1 MRRKPKLLTAM
12 NDKELAGALLVRLV
26 NNDMLTGVI
35 TELCTRLQRD
45 APRLFAYKIKYLCN
59 LLREKARAYDRNV
72 WVKFASEHQED
83 YIFQYMDDLT
93 EYLSTY
99 AEAWENA
106 VESDYK
112 AAGVPFANIL
122 AWLQIAG
129 IMCMVDTQLSKN
141 TTIAPVAM
149 RVLDT
154 KGINSLCSQL
164 YDTLLL
170 TPSIK
175 TPMNKYK
182 SSVEAYK
189 AGNEYFNQLTNFE
202 NYNKIIK

>member
-1 MRRKPKLLTAM
+1 M
-12 NDKELAGALLVRLV
+12 
-26 NNDMLTGVI
+26 
-35 TELCTRLQRD
+35 
-45 APRLFAYKIKYLCN
+45 
-59 LLREKARAYDRNV
+59 
-72 WVKFASEHQED
+72 
-83 YIFQYMDDLT
+83 
-93 EYLSTY
+93 
-99 AEAWENA
+99 
-106 VESDYK
+106 ESDYK

-129 IMCMVDTQLSKN
+129 TMCNADIQLSKN

-154 KGINSLCSQL
+154 KGIMSLCSQL
-164 YDTLLL
+164 FDTLLL

-182 SSVEAYK
+182 SSDEAYK
-189 AGNEYFNQLTNFE
+189 AGNEFFNQLTNFE

>member
-1 MRRKPKLLTAM
+1 M

-26 NNDMLTGVI
+26 NNDLLTGVI

-59 LLREKARAYDRNV
+59 LLREKARVYDRNV

-83 YIFQYMDDLT
+83 YIYKYLDDLT
-93 EYLSTY
+93 EYFSAY
-99 AEAWENA
+99 AEAWKNA

-112 AAGVPFANIL
+112 AACVPFSNIL

-129 IMCMVDTQLSKN
+129 TMCRADAHISQS

-154 KGINSLCSQL
+154 KGIMSLCSQL
-164 YDTLLL
+164 FDTLLL

-175 TPMNKYK
+175 TPMKKYK
-182 SSVEAYK
+182 SSVPAYN
-189 AGNEYFNQLTNFE
+189 AGNEYFEQLTNFE
-202 NYNKIIK
+202 NYNKMIK

>member
-1 MRRKPKLLTAM
+1 M

-72 WVKFASEHQED
+72 WIKFAVEHQEE
-83 YIFQYMDDLT
+83 YIYKYLDDLT
-93 EYLSTY
+93 EYLSPY
-99 AEAWENA
+99 VEEWEKA

-112 AAGVPFANIL
+112 AAGVPFVNIL
-122 AWLQIAG
+122 SWLQVAG
-129 IMCMVDTQLSKN
+129 TMCSMDTQLSKN

-154 KGINSLCSQL
+154 KGIMTLCSQL
-164 YDTLLL
+164 FDTLLL

-182 SSVEAYK
+182 ASVEAYK
-189 AGNEYFNQLTNFE
+189 ASNEFFNQLTNFE

>member
-1 MRRKPKLLTAM
+1 M
-12 NDKELAGALLVRLV
+12 NDKELAGTLLVRLV

-59 LLREKARAYDRNV
+59 LLREKARTYDRNV
-72 WVKFASEHQED
+72 WVKFAAEHQED
-83 YIFQYMDDLT
+83 YVCKYLDDLT
-93 EYLSTY
+93 EHLATY
-99 AEAWENA
+99 MEAWKSA
-106 VESDYK
+106 VESDYS
-112 AAGVPFANIL
+112 AECVPFANIL
-122 AWLQIAG
+122 SWLTIAG
-129 IMCMVDTQLSKN
+129 TMCRADTQLSKN

-149 RVLDT
+149 HVLDT
-154 KGINSLCSQL
+154 KGIMSLCSQL

-175 TPMNKYK
+175 TPMKKYK
-182 SSVEAYK
+182 SSVEAYN
-189 AGNEYFNQLTNFE
+189 AGHEYFNQLTNFE

>member
-1 MRRKPKLLTAM
+1 M

-26 NNDMLTGVI
+26 SNDMLTGVI

-59 LLREKARAYDRNV
+59 LLREKARTYDRNV
-72 WVKFASEHQED
+72 WVKFASEHQEE
-83 YIFQYMDDLT
+83 YIYKHLDELT
-93 EYLSTY
+93 EYLSSY
-99 AEAWENA
+99 AEVWKNA
-106 VESDYK
+106 LESDYK
-112 AAGVPFANIL
+112 AAGVPFANIMS
-122 AWLQIAG
+122 WLTIAG
-129 IMCMVDTQLSKN
+129 TMCRADTQLSKN

-154 KGINSLCSQL
+154 KGIMSLCSQL
-164 YDTLLL
+164 YDTFLL

-175 TPMNKYK
+175 TPLKKYK
-182 SSVEAYK
+182 SSVKAYK
-189 AGNEYFNQLTNFE
+189 AGNEYFDQLTNFE

>member
-1 MRRKPKLLTAM
+1 M

-35 TELCTRLQRD
+35 TELCTHLKRD

-59 LLREKARAYDRNV
+59 LLREKARMYDRNV
-72 WVKFASEHQED
+72 WIKFASEHQEE
-83 YIFQYMDDLT
+83 YIYKYLDDLS

-99 AEAWENA
+99 TEAWKNA

-122 AWLQIAG
+122 AWLSIAG
-129 IMCMVDTQLSKN
+129 TICRADAQLSKN

-149 RVLDT
+149 RVLDI
-154 KGINSLCSQL
+154 KGIKILCWQL

-175 TPMNKYK
+175 TPMNKYE
-182 SSVEAYK
+182 SSAAAYN
-189 AGNEYFNQLTNFE
+189 AGREYFKQLTNFE

>member
-1 MRRKPKLLTAM
+1 M

-59 LLREKARAYDRNV
+59 LLREKARTYDRNV
-72 WVKFASEHQED
+72 WIKFAVEHQEE
-83 YIFQYMDDLT
+83 YIYKYLDDLT

-99 AEAWENA
+99 AEAWKNA

-112 AAGVPFANIL
+112 TAGVPFANIL

-129 IMCMVDTQLSKN
+129 TMCSADTQLSKN

-154 KGINSLCSQL
+154 KGIMSLCSQL

-182 SSVEAYK
+182 PSAEAYK
-189 AGNEYFNQLTNFE
+189 ASYEYFNQLTNFE

>member
-1 MRRKPKLLTAM
+1 M

-59 LLREKARAYDRNV
+59 LLREKARTYDRNV
-72 WVKFASEHQED
+72 WIKFAAEHQED
-83 YIFQYMDDLT
+83 YIYKYLDDLT
-93 EYLSTY
+93 EHLATY
-99 AEAWENA
+99 MEAWKSA
-106 VESDYK
+106 VESDYT
-112 AAGVPFANIL
+112 AAGVPFANVL
-122 AWLQIAG
+122 AWLQISG
-129 IMCMVDTQLSKN
+129 TMCRTDAQLSKN
-141 TTIAPVAM
+141 TTTAPVAM

-154 KGINSLCSQL
+154 KGIMSLCSQL
-164 YDTLLL
+164 FDTLLL

-175 TPMNKYK
+175 TPMKKYK
-182 SSVEAYK
+182 SSAAAYN
-189 AGNEYFNQLTNFE
+189 AGHEYFNQLTNFE

>member
-1 MRRKPKLLTAM
+1 M

-72 WVKFASEHQED
+72 WVKFALEHQEE
-83 YIFQYMDDLT
+83 YIYKYLDDLS

-99 AEAWENA
+99 TEAWKNA

-122 AWLQIAG
+122 AWLSIAG
-129 IMCMVDTQLSKN
+129 TICRADAQLSKN

-154 KGINSLCSQL
+154 KGIMTLCTQL
-164 YDTLLL
+164 FDTLLL

-175 TPMNKYK
+175 TPLNKYK
-182 SSVEAYK
+182 SSAAAYN
-189 AGNEYFNQLTNFE
+189 AGDEYFKQLTNFE

>member
-1 MRRKPKLLTAM
+1 M
-12 NDKELAGALLVRLV
+12 NDKELAGTLLVRLV

-45 APRLFAYKIKYLCN
+45 APHLFAYKIKYLCN

-72 WVKFASEHQED
+72 WIKFASEHQVE
-83 YIFQYMDDLT
+83 YIYKNLDDLT
-93 EYLSTY
+93 EYLSPY
-99 AEAWENA
+99 AEAWKNA
-106 VESDYK
+106 MESDYK

-122 AWLQIAG
+122 AWLHITG
-129 IMCMVDTQLSKN
+129 TMCRADAHISKS

-154 KGINSLCSQL
+154 KGIMTLCSQL
-164 YDTLLL
+164 FDTLLL

-175 TPMNKYK
+175 APMEKFK
-182 SSVEAYK
+182 SSAEAYN
-189 AGNEYFNQLTNFE
+189 AGNEYFNQLTDFE

>member
-1 MRRKPKLLTAM
+1 M
-12 NDKELAGALLVRLV
+12 RLV

-59 LLREKARAYDRNV
+59 LLREKARTYDRNV
-72 WVKFASEHQED
+72 WIKFAAEHQEE
-83 YIFQYMDDLT
+83 YIYKYLDDLT

-99 AEAWENA
+99 AEAWKNA

-122 AWLQIAG
+122 AWLQLAG
-129 IMCMVDTQLSKN
+129 TMCSADTQLSKN

-154 KGINSLCSQL
+154 KGIMTLCSQL
-164 YDTLLL
+164 FDTLLL

-175 TPMNKYK
+175 SPMNKYK

-189 AGNEYFNQLTNFE
+189 AGNEFFNQLTNFE
-202 NYNKIIK
+202 NYNKIVK

>member
-1 MRRKPKLLTAM
+1 M

-72 WVKFASEHQED
+72 WVKFASEHQEA
-83 YIFQYMDDLT
+83 YIYKYLDELT

-99 AEAWENA
+99 AEVWKNA

-112 AAGVPFANIL
+112 AVGVPFANIL
-122 AWLQIAG
+122 ALLQIAG
-129 IMCMVDTQLSKN
+129 TMCRADAHISKS

-154 KGINSLCSQL
+154 KGLMTLCSQL
-164 YDTLLL
+164 FDTLLL

-175 TPMNKYK
+175 IPMEKYK
-182 SSVEAYK
+182 SSAEAYN
-189 AGNEYFNQLTNFE
+189 AGNEYFNQLTDFE

>member
-1 MRRKPKLLTAM
+1 M

-59 LLREKARAYDRNV
+59 LLREKARVYDRNV
-72 WVKFASEHQED
+72 WVKFAAEHQED
-83 YIFQYMDDLT
+83 YVYKYLDDLT
-93 EYLSTY
+93 EHLATY
-99 AEAWENA
+99 MEAWKSA
-106 VESDYK
+106 VESDYT
-112 AAGVPFANIL
+112 AAGVPFANVL
-122 AWLQIAG
+122 AWLQISG
-129 IMCMVDTQLSKN
+129 TMCRADAQLSKN
-141 TTIAPVAM
+141 TTTAPVAM

-154 KGINSLCSQL
+154 KGIMSLCLQL
-164 YDTLLL
+164 FDTLLL

-182 SSVEAYK
+182 SSAEAHK

>member
-1 MRRKPKLLTAM
+1 M

-59 LLREKARAYDRNV
+59 LLREKARTYDRNV
-72 WVKFASEHQED
+72 WIKFAAEHQED
-83 YIFQYMDDLT
+83 YIFQYVDDIT
-93 EYLSTY
+93 ENLSTY
-99 AEAWENA
+99 AEEWKNA

-129 IMCMVDTQLSKN
+129 TMCSSDTHLSKN

-154 KGINSLCSQL
+154 KGIMSLCSQL
-164 YDTLLL
+164 FGTLLL
-170 TPSIK
+170 TPSIRI
-175 TPMNKYK
+175 PMNKYK
-182 SSVEAYK
+182 PSEAAHN

>member
-1 MRRKPKLLTAM
+1 M
-12 NDKELAGALLVRLV
+12 RLV

-59 LLREKARAYDRNV
+59 LLREKARTYDRNV
-72 WVKFASEHQED
+72 WIKFAVEHQEE
-83 YIFQYMDDLT
+83 YIYKYLDDLT

-99 AEAWENA
+99 AEAWKNA

-129 IMCMVDTQLSKN
+129 TMCSADTQLSKN

-154 KGINSLCSQL
+154 KGIMSLCSQL
-164 YDTLLL
+164 FDTLLL

-189 AGNEYFNQLTNFE
+189 AGNEFFNQLTNFE

>member
-1 MRRKPKLLTAM
+1 M

-26 NNDMLTGVI
+26 NNDMLKGVI
-35 TELCTRLQRD
+35 TELCTHLKRD

-59 LLREKARAYDRNV
+59 LLRENARTYDRNV
-72 WVKFASEHQED
+72 WVEFAAEHQED
-83 YIFQYMDDLT
+83 YIYKYLDDLT
-93 EYLSTY
+93 EHLSAY
-99 AEAWENA
+99 VERWKNA
-106 VESDYK
+106 VESDYT

-129 IMCMVDTQLSKN
+129 TMCRADAQLSKN

-154 KGINSLCSQL
+154 KGIMTLCSQL
-164 YDTLLL
+164 FDTLLL

-182 SSVEAYK
+182 ISAAAYN
-189 AGNEYFNQLTNFE
+189 AGDEYFKQLTNFE

>member
-1 MRRKPKLLTAM
+1 M

-59 LLREKARAYDRNV
+59 LLREKARVYDRNV
-72 WVKFASEHQED
+72 WIKFAVEHQEE
-83 YIFQYMDDLT
+83 YIYNYLDDLT

-99 AEAWENA
+99 AEAWKNA

-122 AWLQIAG
+122 SWLQIAG
-129 IMCMVDTQLSKN
+129 TMCRADTQLSKN

-149 RVLDT
+149 RILDT

-175 TPMNKYK
+175 TPMKKYK
-182 SSVEAYK
+182 SSVEAHK
-189 AGNEYFNQLTNFE
+189 AGNEFFNQLTNFE

>member
-1 MRRKPKLLTAM
+1 M

-35 TELCTRLQRD
+35 TELCTHLKRD

-59 LLREKARAYDRNV
+59 LLREKARMYDRNV
-72 WVKFASEHQED
+72 WMKFVSEHQEE
-83 YIFQYMDDLT
+83 YIYKYLDDLSD
-93 EYLSTY
+93 YLSKYT
-99 AEAWENA
+99 EKWKNA
-106 VESDYK
+106 MESDYK

-122 AWLQIAG
+122 AWLQMAG
-129 IMCMVDTQLSKN
+129 TMCRADAHLSES
-141 TTIAPVAM
+141 TTLAPVAM

-154 KGINSLCSQL
+154 KGIMTLCSQL
-164 YDTLLL
+164 FDTLLL

-182 SSVEAYK
+182 SSAEVYNER
-189 AGNEYFNQLTNFE
+189 NEYFKQLTNFE

>member
-1 MRRKPKLLTAM
+1 M

-59 LLREKARAYDRNV
+59 LLREKARTYDRNV
-72 WVKFASEHQED
+72 WVKFAVELQEE
-83 YIFQYMDDLT
+83 YIYKYLDDLT

-99 AEAWENA
+99 AEAWKNA

-129 IMCMVDTQLSKN
+129 TMCNADTHLSKN

-154 KGINSLCSQL
+154 KGIMTLCLQL
-164 YDTLLL
+164 FDTLLL
-170 TPSIK
+170 NPSIK
-175 TPMNKYK
+175 SPMNKYK
-182 SSVEAYK
+182 SSMEAYK
-189 AGNEYFNQLTNFE
+189 AGKEYFNQLTNFE

>member
-1 MRRKPKLLTAM
+1 M
-12 NDKELAGALLVRLV
+12 NDKKLAGALLVRLV

-59 LLREKARAYDRNV
+59 LLREKARTYDRNV
-72 WVKFASEHQED
+72 WIKFAVEHQEE
-83 YIFQYMDDLT
+83 YIYKYLDNLT

-99 AEAWENA
+99 VEAWKNA

-112 AAGVPFANIL
+112 AACVPFANIL

-129 IMCMVDTQLSKN
+129 TMCRADAQLSKN

-154 KGINSLCSQL
+154 KGIMTLCSQM
-164 YDTLLL
+164 YETLLL

-175 TPMNKYK
+175 SPMNKYK

>member
-1 MRRKPKLLTAM
+1 M
-12 NDKELAGALLVRLV
+12 NDNGLAGSLLVRLV

-35 TELCTRLQRD
+35 TELCTRLKRD

-59 LLREKARAYDRNV
+59 ILREKARAYDRKV
-72 WVKFASEHQED
+72 WIKFVDEHQED
-83 YIFQYMDDLT
+83 YIYKNLDDLT
-93 EYLSTY
+93 EHLSIY
-99 AEAWENA
+99 AERWKNA
-106 VESDYK
+106 VEFDYT
-112 AAGVPFANIL
+112 AAGVPFANVL

-129 IMCMVDTQLSKN
+129 TMCRADAQLSKN

-154 KGINSLCSQL
+154 KGIMSLSSQL
-164 YDTLLL
+164 FDTLLL

-182 SSVEAYK
+182 SSAAAYN
-189 AGNEYFNQLTNFE
+189 AGHEYFNQLTNFE

>member
-1 MRRKPKLLTAM
+1 M

-59 LLREKARAYDRNV
+59 LLREKARAYDRKV
-72 WVKFASEHQED
+72 WIKFAVEHQEE
-83 YIFQYMDDLT
+83 YIYKYLDDLT
-93 EYLSTY
+93 ECLSPY
-99 AEAWENA
+99 VEEWKKA

-122 AWLQIAG
+122 SWLQVAG
-129 IMCMVDTQLSKN
+129 TMCSMDTQLSKN

-154 KGINSLCSQL
+154 KGIMTLCSQL
-164 YDTLLL
+164 FGTLLL

-182 SSVEAYK
+182 KSVESYK
-189 AGNEYFNQLTNFE
+189 ASNEYFNQLTNFE

>member
-1 MRRKPKLLTAM
+1 M

-72 WVKFASEHQED
+72 WIKFASEHQED
-83 YIFQYMDDLT
+83 YIFKYMDYIT

-99 AEAWENA
+99 AEAWKNA

-129 IMCMVDTQLSKN
+129 TMCRADTQLSKN

-154 KGINSLCSQL
+154 RGIMSLCSQL
-164 YDTLLL
+164 FDTLLL

-175 TPMNKYK
+175 TPTNKYK

-189 AGNEYFNQLTNFE
+189 ASNEYFNQLTNFE

>member
-1 MRRKPKLLTAM
+1 M

-35 TELCTRLQRD
+35 TELCTHLKRD

-59 LLREKARAYDRNV
+59 LLREKARMYDRNV
-72 WVKFASEHQED
+72 WIKFASEHQEE
-83 YIFQYMDDLT
+83 YIYKYLDDLS
-93 EYLSTY
+93 EYLSKYT
-99 AEAWENA
+99 EKWKNA
-106 VESDYK
+106 MESDYK

-129 IMCMVDTQLSKN
+129 TMCRADAQLSKN

-154 KGINSLCSQL
+154 KGIMTLCSQL
-164 YDTLLL
+164 FDTLLL

-175 TPMNKYK
+175 IPRNKYK
-182 SSVEAYK
+182 LSAAAYN
-189 AGNEYFNQLTNFE
+189 AGDEYFKQLTNFE

>member
-1 MRRKPKLLTAM
+1 M
-12 NDKELAGALLVRLV
+12 RLV

-59 LLREKARAYDRNV
+59 LLREKARTYDRNV
-72 WVKFASEHQED
+72 WIRFAAEHQED
-83 YIFQYMDDLT
+83 YIFKNIDDLT

-99 AEAWENA
+99 AEAWKNA

-129 IMCMVDTQLSKN
+129 TMCNADTQLSKN

-149 RVLDT
+149 RVLNT
-154 KGINSLCSQL
+154 KGIMSLCWQL

-175 TPMNKYK
+175 TQMNKYK
-182 SSVEAYK
+182 PSVESYK
-189 AGNEYFNQLTNFE
+189 ASNEFFNQLTNFE
-202 NYNKIIK
+202 NYDKIIK

>member
-1 MRRKPKLLTAM
+1 M

-59 LLREKARAYDRNV
+59 LLREKARIYDRNV
-72 WVKFASEHQED
+72 WIKFVMEHQEE
-83 YIFQYMDDLT
+83 YIYKYLDDLT
-93 EYLSTY
+93 ENLSTY
-99 AEAWENA
+99 AEAWKNA

-122 AWLQIAG
+122 AWLKIAG
-129 IMCMVDTQLSKN
+129 IMCRADTQLSKI

-149 RVLDT
+149 RILDT
-154 KGINSLCSQL
+154 KGIMSLCSQL

-189 AGNEYFNQLTNFE
+189 AGNEFFNQLTNFE
-202 NYNKIIK
+202 SYNKIVK

>member
-1 MRRKPKLLTAM
+1 M
-12 NDKELAGALLVRLV
+12 NDKELAGALLVRFV

-59 LLREKARAYDRNV
+59 LLREKARTYDRNV
-72 WVKFASEHQED
+72 WIKFAVEHQEEYIYKYLD
-83 YIFQYMDDLT
+83 YLT
-93 EYLSTY
+93 EYLSKY
-99 AEAWENA
+99 AEAWKNA

-122 AWLQIAG
+122 AWLTIAG
-129 IMCMVDTQLSKN
+129 TMCRANTQLSKN

-154 KGINSLCSQL
+154 KGIMTLCSQL

-170 TPSIK
+170 TPLIK

-182 SSVEAYK
+182 SSAEAYK
-189 AGNEYFNQLTNFE
+189 AGNEFFNQLTNFE

>member
-1 MRRKPKLLTAM
+1 M

-59 LLREKARAYDRNV
+59 LLREKARTYDRNV
-72 WVKFASEHQED
+72 WIKFAAEHQEY
-83 YIFQYMDDLT
+83 YIYKYLDGLT
-93 EYLSTY
+93 EHLSAY
-99 AEAWENA
+99 AERWKKS

-129 IMCMVDTQLSKN
+129 TMCRADAQLSKN

-149 RVLDT
+149 CVLNT
-154 KGINSLCSQL
+154 SGIMSLCSQL
-164 YDTLLL
+164 FDTLLL

-175 TPMNKYK
+175 TPMGKYK
-182 SSVEAYK
+182 TSAAAYN
-189 AGNEYFNQLTNFE
+189 AGDEYFKQLTNFE
-202 NYNKIIK
+202 NYNKIVK

>member
-1 MRRKPKLLTAM
+1 M

-59 LLREKARAYDRNV
+59 LLREKARTYDRNV
-72 WVKFASEHQED
+72 WIKFAVEHQEE
-83 YIFQYMDDLT
+83 YIYSYLDNLT
-93 EYLSTY
+93 EYLSKY
-99 AEAWENA
+99 AEAWKNA

-129 IMCMVDTQLSKN
+129 TMCRADAHISKN

-154 KGINSLCSQL
+154 KGIMSLCSQL

-175 TPMNKYK
+175 SPMNKYK
-182 SSVEAYK
+182 TSVEAYK

>member
-1 MRRKPKLLTAM
+1 MRRKLKLLTAM

-59 LLREKARAYDRNV
+59 FLHEKARTYDRNV
-72 WVKFASEHQED
+72 WIKFAVEHQEE
-83 YIFQYMDDLT
+83 YIYKYLDDLT

-99 AEAWENA
+99 AEAWKNA

-129 IMCMVDTQLSKN
+129 TMCNADTQLSKN

-154 KGINSLCSQL
+154 KGIMSLCWQL

-175 TPMNKYK
+175 TPMKKYK
-182 SSVEAYK
+182 SSMEAYK

-202 NYNKIIK
+202 NYNKIVK

>member
-1 MRRKPKLLTAM
+1 M

-59 LLREKARAYDRNV
+59 LLREKARTYDRNV
-72 WVKFASEHQED
+72 WIRFAAEHQED
-83 YIFQYMDDLT
+83 YIFKNIDDLT

-99 AEAWENA
+99 AEAWKNA

-129 IMCMVDTQLSKN
+129 TMCNADTQLSKN

-149 RVLDT
+149 RVLNT
-154 KGINSLCSQL
+154 KGIMSLCSQL
-164 YDTLLL
+164 FDTLLL

-175 TPMNKYK
+175 SPMNKCK
-182 SSVEAYK
+182 ASVEAYK
-189 AGNEYFNQLTNFE
+189 AGNEFFNQLTSFE